1 MKLEIL
7 KKQIGLNK
15 VDLADKEELYKPYLL
30 NGENPK
36 YSFKGIR
43 DRVIITNKRLI
54 LINVQ
59 GLTGKKKEFFF
70 LNFNKVLAY
79 SVENAGTLD
88 LDSELKLH
96 TSIGVIELAFMKGF
110 NIMDF
115 VSMLDE
121 AIS

>member
-1 MKLEIL
+1 MKNEVLR
-7 KKQIGLNK
+7 KQIALNK
-15 VDLADKEELYKPYLL
+15 VEISDKEELYKPYLL
-30 NGENPK
+30 DGETPL
-36 YSFKGIR
+36 YTFKGIR

-54 LINVQ
+54 LINIQ

-70 LNFNKVLAY
+70 LNFSKVLAY

-88 LDSELKLH
+88 LDSELKLY
-96 TSIGVIELAFMKGF
+96 TNIGTIELAFMKGF

-121 AIS
+121 AIN

>member
-1 MKLEIL
+1 MKLETL
-7 KKQIGLNK
+7 KKHIALNK
-15 VDLADKEELYKPYLL
+15 IDLTDKEELYNPYLL
-30 NGENPK
+30 NSEK
-36 YSFKGIR
+36 AIYSFKGIR
-43 DRVIITNKRLI
+43 DRVIITNRRLI

-88 LDSELKLH
+88 LDSELKLY
-96 TSIGVIELAFMKGF
+96 TNVGVIELAFMKGF
-110 NIMDF
+110 NIMEF

-121 AIS
+121 AID